1 MYIDFEQSAA
11 PNMKTVFAKD
21 KRGAAAIQI
30 PQKELAVTDKNL
42 LQPQFQ
48 HGAKD
53 FFQLFTKPRF
63 IIKTEQESLTRFVEN
78 DLRTRFSFFIFIGA
92 K

>member
-1 MYIDFEQSAA
+1 
-11 PNMKTVFAKD
+11 MKTVYAKD
-21 KRGAAAIQI
+21 KRGAAAISI
-30 PQKELAVTDKNL
+30 PQKELQLTDKNL

-63 IIKTEQESLTRFVEN
+63 IIKTEQDSLTRFVEN
-78 DLRTRFSFFIFIGA
+78 DLRKNFFFHSAIFLRRDEL
-92 K
+92 